1 MTSVKE
7 RIAALQKKQNAATPT
22 TLGSSNTSSISNSTR
37 TATAE
42 KNKMPNSSSRS
53 HNSSRPRRPSSNSV
67 QNRIAAAKPKQQII
81 MTSQNTNTRNCNVD
95 LDGNGKT
102 ENPSRKKVA
111 ALADNMKGLNMQA
124 MLGGHQLQ
132 QMLSKKRKDHGTAS
146 TITATNEKI
155 VENSVSF
162 QRAVIARG
170 LRKGRTIPDSL
181 DGIKLSTE

>member
-1 MTSVKE
+1 
-7 RIAALQKKQNAATPT
+7 
-22 TLGSSNTSSISNSTR
+22 
-37 TATAE
+37 
-42 KNKMPNSSSRS
+42 
-53 HNSSRPRRPSSNSV
+53 
-67 QNRIAAAKPKQQII
+67 